1 MFSGLELVSFN
12 GIYLECSAR
21 APVETTVFAV
31 ALLILWSKRKIH
43 PMSNPLL
50 QSVELPSFSA
60 IKPEHVQPAIE
71 QMLAENRQQIK
82 QLLADVEEPG
92 WNSLIEPIEAL
103 DDRLNQAWSPVSH
116 MNSVVNSDALREAYN
131 ACLPLLSE
139 YGTEMGQSP
148 ELYQAYQVIAD
159 SANFA
164 ELNQAQQKSIE
175 NALRDFRLAGVALT
189 TDKKQRYGDIKKR
202 LSELTSK
209 FAENVLDAT
218 QGWTKL
224 ISHAEELAGV
234 PESSLAAMAQAAE
247 AKEQK
252 GYLLTLEFPSYFPIV
267 TYCENAALRE
277 VVYEAFVTR
286 ASEQG
291 PNAGEW
297 DNSPLIGEILALRHE
312 LAVLLGFENYAG
324 YSLATKMADKPEQVM
339 LFLQDLADK
348 ARPQAQQEFA
358 ELQAYARDNFGVSEL
373 NPWDVGYYG
382 EKLRQHRY
390 AISQEE
396 LRPWFPVDQVIGGM
410 FDVVQRLYGI
420 EIHTVEQV
428 DSWHDDVRFYEI
440 SQDGKAIGRF
450 YLDLYARADKRG
462 GAWMD
467 ECRVRRLAENGIQ
480 LPVAY
485 LTCNFNGPVGDKPA
499 LLTHDEVTT
508 LFHEFGHGLH
518 HMLTQ
523 IDVGAVSGINGVPW
537 DAVELPS
544 QFMENWCW
552 QPEGIALISSHFE
565 TGEPLPQEMLDK
577 LLAARNFQAA
587 MQMVRQLEFS
597 LFDFRI
603 HLEYQ
608 PDTEGFVQSVLDEVR
623 EQVAVVPVVTY
634 NRFQHG
640 FSHIFAGGYAA
651 GYYSYKWAEVLSAD
665 AFSKFEEKGIF
676 DPETGR
682 AFLENIL
689 QKGGSREPMELFVAF
704 RGREPSVEPLLRHSG
719 LS

>member
-1 MFSGLELVSFN
+1 
-12 GIYLECSAR
+12 
-21 APVETTVFAV
+21 
-31 ALLILWSKRKIH
+31 
-43 PMSNPLL
+43 MSNPLL
-50 QSVELPSFSA
+50 QPAELPAFSA

-71 QMLAENRQQIK
+71 QFLVENRQQIQ
-82 QLLADVEEPG
+82 QLLADVETPDWEQF
-92 WNSLIEPIEAL
+92 IAPIEAL
-103 DDRLNQAWSPVSH
+103 DDRLSQAWSPVSH

-139 YGTEMGQSP
+139 YSTEMGQSP
-148 ELYQAYQVIAD
+148 ELYQAYQTIAD
-159 SANFA
+159 SDQFA
-164 ELNQAQQKSIE
+164 ALGQAQQKSIE
-175 NALRDFRLAGVALT
+175 NALRDFRLAGVALAD
-189 TDKKQRYGDIKKR
+189 DKKQRYGEIKKR

-224 ISHAEELAGV
+224 IASVEDLAGV
-234 PESSLAAMAQAAE
+234 PESSLAAMAQAAKANDQE
-247 AKEQK
+247 
-252 GYLLTLEFPSYFPIV
+252 GYLITLEFPSYFPVV
-267 TYCENAALRE
+267 TYCENASLRE
-277 VVYEAFVTR
+277 EVYEAFVTR
-286 ASEQG
+286 ASDQG

-297 DNSPLIGEILALRHE
+297 DNSGLIDEILALRHE
-312 LAVLLGFENYAG
+312 LALLLGFENYAE
-324 YSLATKMADKPEQVM
+324 YSLATKMADKPEQVIQ
-339 LFLQDLADK
+339 FLQDLADK

-358 ELQAYARDNFGVSEL
+358 ELQAFAKESDNVDSL
-373 NPWDVGYYG
+373 NPWDVGFYG

-396 LRPWFPVDQVIGGM
+396 LRPWFPVDKVIAGM
-410 FDVVQRLYGI
+410 FDVVNRLYGI
-420 EIHTVEQV
+420 DINALEQF
-428 DSWHDDVRFYEI
+428 DSWHKDVRFYEI
-440 SQDGKAIGRF
+440 SQNGKAIGRF

-467 ECRVRRLAENGIQ
+467 ECRVRRVAENGIQ

-518 HMLTQ
+518 HMLTE
-523 IDVGAVSGINGVPW
+523 INVGAVSGINGVPW

-565 TGEPLPQEMLDK
+565 TGEPLPEDMLDK

-608 PDTEGFVQSVLDEVR
+608 SGVEGFVQSVLDEVR
-623 EQVAVVPVVTY
+623 QQVAVVPVVSY
-634 NRFQHG
+634 NRFQSG

-665 AFSKFEEKGIF
+665 AFSKFEEEGIF
-676 DPETGR
+676 DAATGR

-689 QKGGSREPMELFVAF
+689 QKGGSQEPMELFIAF

-719 LS
+719 LA